1 MLIDMKTR
9 IENIDDNLR
18 TVSAEQA
25 ASECRN
31 NSGILIDVRESAEV
45 ANQPVPSA
53 LHIPRGVLEMK
64 ALEQFKDA
72 SAPLYI
78 HCASGI
84 RAKLAAEQ
92 LIKMGYENV
101 SVVTCPVPTINQANQ
116 K

>member
-1 MLIDMKTR
+1 MLLDIKTR
-9 IENIDDNLR
+9 IENIDVNLR
-18 TVSAEQA
+18 TVTAQQA
-25 ASECRN
+25 ASECRSN
-31 NSGILIDVRESAEV
+31 NGTLIDVREATEV

-72 SAPLYI
+72 STPLYS
-78 HCASGI
+78 HCASGV

-92 LIKMGYENV
+92 LIKMGYDNV
-101 SVVTCPVPTINQANQ
+101 SVVTCPVPTINEVNQ

>member
-1 MLIDMKTR
+1 MLIDIKTR
-9 IENIDDNLR
+9 LKNIDVHLR

-31 NSGILIDVRESAEV
+31 NNGSLIDVREVAEV

-72 SAPLYI
+72 STPLYI
-78 HCASGI
+78 HCASGV

-101 SVVTCPVPTINQANQ
+101 SVVTCPIPTINQTNQ

>member
-1 MLIDMKTR
+1 M
-9 IENIDDNLR
+9 NLR

-25 ASECRN
+25 ASECRI

-78 HCASGI
+78 HCASGV

-101 SVVTCPVPTINQANQ
+101 SVVTCPVPTINQAN
-116 K
+116 

>member
-1 MLIDMKTR
+1 MLLDIKTR
-9 IENIDDNLR
+9 IENIDVNLR
-18 TVSAEQA
+18 TVTAQQA
-25 ASECRN
+25 ASECRSN
-31 NSGILIDVRESAEV
+31 NGTLIDVREAAEV

-72 SAPLYI
+72 STPLYI
-78 HCASGI
+78 HCASGV

-92 LIKMGYENV
+92 LIKMGYDNV
-101 SVVTCPVPTINQANQ
+101 SVVTCPVTTINEVNQ

>member
-9 IENIDDNLR
+9 IENIDVNLR

-25 ASECRN
+25 ASECRI
-31 NSGILIDVRESAEV
+31 NSGILIDGESAEV

-78 HCASGI
+78 HCASGV